1 MGRNRRVVFV
11 EIFIF
16 SANYF
21 NTLILW
27 SLMTFIET
35 RNVRFSGV
43 FFFSIGM
50 YEVGGILKV

>member
-1 MGRNRRVVFV
+1 MCRNRRVVFV

-27 SLMTFIET
+27 SLMKFIET
-35 RNVRFSGV
+35 RNVRFSRV
-43 FFFSIGM
+43 FFSIGM